1 MQDPLDLTFFEIHE
15 RFIKPQGSLSF
26 NKYLNDIK
34 GVVDELAI
42 IQMAFDDDRLCLH
55 IINGLHL
62 DLKDIQDVVRTRDT
76 KISFGEL
83 FEKPLN
89 MNDCH

>member
-42 IQMAFDDDRLCLH
+42 I
-55 IINGLHL
+55 
-62 DLKDIQDVVRTRDT
+62 
-76 KISFGEL
+76 
-83 FEKPLN
+83 
-89 MNDCH
+89 